1 VQRAAVLLRS
11 RSLAAWMQ
19 RLCSGNTPESRFCA
33 QRVPES
39 VAEGGS
45 AIAQICGCV
54 CCGKANFEQHKASK
68 RHARKAAA
76 AAAAVVGAGGDAG
89 GAGGTT
95 AAERDRDRN
104 CTTYVGLNSQCRPYV
119 KQARG
124 RPEGRAPMVL
134 GFWRPHRTAGP

>member
-1 VQRAAVLLRS
+1 
-11 RSLAAWMQ
+11 
-19 RLCSGNTPESRFCA
+19 LCPKG
-33 QRVPES
+33 VPEL
-39 VAEGGS
+39 VADGGGAS
-45 AIAQICGCV
+45 AQICGCV

-76 AAAAVVGAGGDAG
+76 AAAAVVGAGDGAG

-95 AAERDRDRN
+95 AADRDRDRN

-124 RPEGRAPMVL
+124 RPSGRAL
-134 GFWRPHRTAGP
+134 RALRAC